1 MLLQYCFDK
10 IIYKRARFCKRN
22 GANRL
27 DINLEDIYTFG
38 EETAMI
44 EQLITQLSDAIGN
57 PYLTLYVISIIP
69 IIELRGAILFMPY
82 MFDTIGEMML
92 GMLCCIA
99 GSTTVIVP
107 LILVTRPLLRKL
119 RHSKWFSKIA
129 KRMEVNLADRAESAY
144 SEEKNDKIDELK
156 AKRSRKPLSKDGKK
170 FLGLFV
176 FVAIPLP
183 MTGAWTGSCIGSF
196 LDFPVWKASLAV
208 FFGNIIAGLIL
219 TTIAYFLPRQYAD
232 VFLYG
237 FVVLAVAIGFM
248 LYFSRSKRLERK
260 RTAELE
266 KYASKSEYELALL
279 KKEADEDGKILIKK
293 EYVDENG
300 DKHIV
305 IGHDEKRNKS
315 IVDKDDLI

>member
-1 MLLQYCFDK
+1 
-10 IIYKRARFCKRN
+10 
-22 GANRL
+22 
-27 DINLEDIYTFG
+27 
-38 EETAMI
+38 MI
-44 EQLITQLSDAIGN
+44 QDLITQISDAIGN

-82 MFDTIGEMML
+82 MFDTIQEMML

-107 LILVTRPLLRKL
+107 LILITRPFLRKL
-119 RHSKWFSKIA
+119 RRSKWFSKIG

-144 SEEKNDKIDELK
+144 NEEKVEKIDEIK
-156 AKRSRKPLSKDGKK
+156 QKHKRKPMSTDGKK

-208 FFGNIIAGLIL
+208 FFGNIVAGLIL
-219 TTIAYFLPRQYAD
+219 TTIAFFLPKQYAD

-237 FVVLAVAIGFM
+237 FVILAIAIAVT
-248 LYFSRSKRLERK
+248 LYFSRSKRLEK
-260 RTAELE
+260 KHKEELE
-266 KYASKSEYELALL
+266 KYASKSEYELAVL
-279 KKEADEDGKILIKK
+279 KKEADQDGKVLIKK

>member
-1 MLLQYCFDK
+1 
-10 IIYKRARFCKRN
+10 
-22 GANRL
+22 
-27 DINLEDIYTFG
+27 
-38 EETAMI
+38 MI
-44 EQLITQLSDAIGN
+44 QDLITQISNAIGN

-69 IIELRGAILFMPY
+69 IVELRGAILFMPY

-107 LILVTRPLLRKL
+107 LILITRPLLKKL
-119 RHSKWFSKIA
+119 RRSKWFSKIG
-129 KRMEVNLADRAESAY
+129 KRMEANLADRAESAY
-144 SEEKNDKIDELK
+144 DEEKIEERE
-156 AKRSRKPLSKDGKK
+156 AKRKRKPLSKDTKK

-176 FVAIPLP
+176 FVAVPLP

-208 FFGNIIAGLIL
+208 FFGNIVAGLIL

-237 FVVLAVAIGFM
+237 FVVLAIAIAVT
-248 LYFSRSKRLERK
+248 LYFSRSKRNERK
-260 RTAELE
+260 RNAELE
-266 KYASKSEYELALL
+266 KYSNKSEYELAVL
-279 KKEADEDGKILIKK
+279 KKEADKDGKVLIKK
-293 EYVDENG
+293 EYIDENG

-305 IGHDEKRNKS
+305 IGRDEKRNKS
-315 IVDKDDLI
+315 VVDKDDLI

>member
-1 MLLQYCFDK
+1 
-10 IIYKRARFCKRN
+10 
-22 GANRL
+22 
-27 DINLEDIYTFG
+27 
-38 EETAMI
+38 MI
-44 EQLITQLSDAIGN
+44 EQLITQISNAIGN

-99 GSTTVIVP
+99 GSTTVILP
-107 LILVTRPLLRKL
+107 LILITRPFLKKL
-119 RHSKWFSKIA
+119 RRSKWFSKLG
-129 KRMEVNLADRAESAY
+129 KRMEANLADRAESAY
-144 SEEKNDKIDELK
+144 NEEKNEQREAHRK
-156 AKRSRKPLSKDGKK
+156 RKPMAKDCKK

-208 FFGNIIAGLIL
+208 FFGNIVAGLIL
-219 TTIAYFLPRQYAD
+219 TTVAYFLPRQYAD

-237 FVVLAVAIGFM
+237 FVILAIAIALT
-248 LYFSRSKRLERK
+248 LYFTRSKKIEKK
-260 RTAELE
+260 RAEELE
-266 KYASKSEYELALL
+266 KYASKNEYELAVL
-279 KKEADEDGKILIKK
+279 KKEADEDGKVLIKK
-293 EYVDENG
+293 EYIDENG

>member
-1 MLLQYCFDK
+1 
-10 IIYKRARFCKRN
+10 
-22 GANRL
+22 
-27 DINLEDIYTFG
+27 
-38 EETAMI
+38 MI
-44 EQLITQLSDAIGN
+44 EQLITQISNAIGN

-99 GSTTVIVP
+99 GSTTVILP
-107 LILVTRPLLRKL
+107 LILITRPFLKKL
-119 RHSKWFSKIA
+119 RRSKWFSKLG
-129 KRMEVNLADRAESAY
+129 KRMEANLADRAESAY
-144 SEEKNDKIDELK
+144 NEEKNEQREAHRK
-156 AKRSRKPLSKDGKK
+156 RKPMSKDCKK

-208 FFGNIIAGLIL
+208 FFGNIVAGLIL
-219 TTIAYFLPRQYAD
+219 TTVAYFLPRQYAD

-237 FVVLAVAIGFM
+237 FVILAIAIALT
-248 LYFSRSKRLERK
+248 LYFTRSKKIEKK
-260 RTAELE
+260 RAEELE
-266 KYASKSEYELALL
+266 KYASKNEYELAVL
-279 KKEADEDGKILIKK
+279 KKEADEDGKVLIKK
-293 EYVDENG
+293 EYIDENG

-315 IVDKDDLI
+315 VVDKDDLI

>member
-1 MLLQYCFDK
+1 
-10 IIYKRARFCKRN
+10 
-22 GANRL
+22 
-27 DINLEDIYTFG
+27 
-38 EETAMI
+38 MI
-44 EQLITQLSDAIGN
+44 QDLITQISNAIGN

-69 IIELRGAILFMPY
+69 IVELRGAILFMPY

-107 LILVTRPLLRKL
+107 LILITRPLLKKL
-119 RHSKWFSKIA
+119 RRSKWFSKIG
-129 KRMEVNLADRAESAY
+129 KRMEANLADRAESAY
-144 SEEKNDKIDELK
+144 DEEKIEERE
-156 AKRSRKPLSKDGKK
+156 AKRKRKPLSKDTKK

-176 FVAIPLP
+176 FVAVPLP

-208 FFGNIIAGLIL
+208 FLGNIVAGLIL

-237 FVVLAVAIGFM
+237 FVVLAIAIAVT
-248 LYFSRSKRLERK
+248 LYFSRSKRNERK
-260 RTAELE
+260 RNAELE
-266 KYASKSEYELALL
+266 KYSNKSEYELAVL
-279 KKEADEDGKILIKK
+279 KKEADKDGKVLIKK
-293 EYVDENG
+293 EYIDENG

-305 IGHDEKRNKS
+305 IGRDEKRNKS
-315 IVDKDDLI
+315 VVDKDDLI

>member
-1 MLLQYCFDK
+1 
-10 IIYKRARFCKRN
+10 
-22 GANRL
+22 
-27 DINLEDIYTFG
+27 
-38 EETAMI
+38 MI
-44 EQLITQLSDAIGN
+44 EQLLTQISNAIGN

-107 LILVTRPLLRKL
+107 LILITRPLLKKL
-119 RHSKWFSKIA
+119 RRSKLFSKIG
-129 KRMEVNLADRAESAY
+129 KRMEANLADRAESAY
-144 SEEKNDKIDELK
+144 DEEKIEERE
-156 AKRSRKPLSKDGKK
+156 AKRKRKPLSKDTKK

-176 FVAIPLP
+176 FVSVPLP
-183 MTGAWTGSCIGSF
+183 MTGAWTGSCVGSF

-208 FFGNIIAGLIL
+208 FFGNIVAGLIL

-237 FVVLAVAIGFM
+237 FVVLAIAIAVT
-248 LYFSRSKRLERK
+248 LYFSRSKRNERK
-260 RTAELE
+260 RNAELE
-266 KYASKSEYELALL
+266 KYSNKSEYELAVL
-279 KKEADEDGKILIKK
+279 KKEADKDGKVLIKK
-293 EYVDENG
+293 EYIDENG

-305 IGHDEKRNKS
+305 IGRDEKRNKS
-315 IVDKDDLI
+315 VVDKDDLI

>member
-1 MLLQYCFDK
+1 
-10 IIYKRARFCKRN
+10 
-22 GANRL
+22 
-27 DINLEDIYTFG
+27 
-38 EETAMI
+38 MI
-44 EQLITQLSDAIGN
+44 QDLITQISNAIGN

-69 IIELRGAILFMPY
+69 IVELRGAILFMPY

-107 LILVTRPLLRKL
+107 LILITRPLLKKL
-119 RHSKWFSKIA
+119 RRSKWFSKIG
-129 KRMEVNLADRAESAY
+129 KRMEANLADRAESAY
-144 SEEKNDKIDELK
+144 DEEKIEERE
-156 AKRSRKPLSKDGKK
+156 AKRKRKPLSKDTKK

-208 FFGNIIAGLIL
+208 FFGNIVAGLIL
-219 TTIAYFLPRQYAD
+219 TTITYFLPRQYAD

-237 FVVLAVAIGFM
+237 FVVLAIAIAVT
-248 LYFSRSKRLERK
+248 LYFSRSKRNERK
-260 RTAELE
+260 RNAELE
-266 KYASKSEYELALL
+266 KYSNKSEYELAVL
-279 KKEADEDGKILIKK
+279 KKEADKDGKVLIKK
-293 EYVDENG
+293 EYIDENG

-305 IGHDEKRNKS
+305 IGRDEKRNKS
-315 IVDKDDLI
+315 VVDKDDLI

>member
-1 MLLQYCFDK
+1 
-10 IIYKRARFCKRN
+10 
-22 GANRL
+22 
-27 DINLEDIYTFG
+27 
-38 EETAMI
+38 MI
-44 EQLITQLSDAIGN
+44 QDLITQISNAIGN

-107 LILVTRPLLRKL
+107 LILITRPLLKKL
-119 RHSKWFSKIA
+119 RRSKWFSKIG
-129 KRMEVNLADRAESAY
+129 KRMEANLADRAESAY
-144 SEEKNDKIDELK
+144 DEEKIAERE
-156 AKRSRKPLSKDGKK
+156 AKRKRKSLSKDTKK

-176 FVAIPLP
+176 FVAVPLP

-208 FFGNIIAGLIL
+208 FFGNIVAGLIL

-237 FVVLAVAIGFM
+237 FVVLAIAIAVT
-248 LYFSRSKRLERK
+248 LYFSRSKRNERK
-260 RTAELE
+260 RNAELE
-266 KYASKSEYELALL
+266 KYSNKSEYELAIL
-279 KKEADEDGKILIKK
+279 KKEADKDGKILIKK
-293 EYVDENG
+293 EYIDENG

-315 IVDKDDLI
+315 VVDKDDLI

>member
-1 MLLQYCFDK
+1 
-10 IIYKRARFCKRN
+10 
-22 GANRL
+22 
-27 DINLEDIYTFG
+27 
-38 EETAMI
+38 MI
-44 EQLITQLSDAIGN
+44 QELITQISNAIGN

-69 IIELRGAILFMPY
+69 IVELRGAILFMPY

-92 GMLCCIA
+92 GMLCCVA
-99 GSTTVIVP
+99 GSTTVILP
-107 LILVTRPLLRKL
+107 LILITRPFLKKL
-119 RHSKWFSKIA
+119 RHSKWFSKIG
-129 KRMEVNLADRAESAY
+129 KRLEENLADRAESAY
-144 SEEKNDKIDELK
+144 DEEKSEGKD
-156 AKRSRKPLSKDGKK
+156 AKRKRKPLSKDTKK

-208 FFGNIIAGLIL
+208 FFGNIVAGLIL

-237 FVVLAVAIGFM
+237 FVVLAIAIAVT
-248 LYFSRSKRLERK
+248 LYFSRSKRNERK

-266 KYASKSEYELALL
+266 KYSNKSEYELAVL
-279 KKEADEDGKILIKK
+279 KKEADKDGKVLIKK
-293 EYVDENG
+293 EYIDENG

-315 IVDKDDLI
+315 VVDNDDLI

>member
-1 MLLQYCFDK
+1 
-10 IIYKRARFCKRN
+10 
-22 GANRL
+22 
-27 DINLEDIYTFG
+27 
-38 EETAMI
+38 MI
-44 EQLITQLSDAIGN
+44 QELITQISDAIGN

-82 MFDTIGEMML
+82 MFDTIQEMML

-107 LILVTRPLLRKL
+107 LILITRPLLRKL
-119 RHSKWFSKIA
+119 RRSKWFSKIG
-129 KRMEVNLADRAESAY
+129 KRMEANLADRAESAY
-144 SEEKNDKIDELK
+144 NEEKVEKIDEIK
-156 AKRSRKPLSKDGKK
+156 QKHKRKPMSTDGKK
-170 FLGLFV
+170 FFGLFV

-208 FFGNIIAGLIL
+208 FFGNIVAGLIL
-219 TTIAYFLPRQYAD
+219 TTIAFFLPKQYAD

-237 FVVLAVAIGFM
+237 FVILAIAIAVT
-248 LYFSRSKRLERK
+248 LYFSRSKRLEK
-260 RTAELE
+260 KHKEELE
-266 KYASKSEYELALL
+266 KYANKSEYELAVL
-279 KKEADEDGKILIKK
+279 KKEADQDGKVLIKK

>member
-1 MLLQYCFDK
+1 
-10 IIYKRARFCKRN
+10 
-22 GANRL
+22 
-27 DINLEDIYTFG
+27 
-38 EETAMI
+38 MI
-44 EQLITQLSDAIGN
+44 QELITQISNAIGN

-69 IIELRGAILFMPY
+69 IVELRGAILFMPY

-99 GSTTVIVP
+99 GSTTVILP
-107 LILVTRPLLRKL
+107 LILITRPFLKKL
-119 RHSKWFSKIA
+119 RRSKWFSKIG
-129 KRMEVNLADRAESAY
+129 KRLEANLADRAESAY
-144 SEEKNDKIDELK
+144 DEEKSEGRE
-156 AKRSRKPLSKDGKK
+156 AKRKRKPLSKDTKK

-208 FFGNIIAGLIL
+208 FFGNIVAGLIL

-237 FVVLAVAIGFM
+237 FVVLAIAIAVT
-248 LYFSRSKRLERK
+248 LYFSRSKRNERK

-266 KYASKSEYELALL
+266 KYSSKSEYELAIL
-279 KKEADEDGKILIKK
+279 KKEADKDGKVLIKK
-293 EYVDENG
+293 EYIDENG

-315 IVDKDDLI
+315 VVDKDDLI

>member
-1 MLLQYCFDK
+1 
-10 IIYKRARFCKRN
+10 
-22 GANRL
+22 
-27 DINLEDIYTFG
+27 
-38 EETAMI
+38 MI
-44 EQLITQLSDAIGN
+44 QDLITQISDAIGN

-82 MFDTIGEMML
+82 MFDTIQEMML

-107 LILVTRPLLRKL
+107 LILVTRPFLRKL
-119 RHSKWFSKIA
+119 RRSKWFSKLA
-129 KRMEVNLADRAESAY
+129 KRMEANLADRAQSAY
-144 SEEKNDKIDELK
+144 SEERTEKIDEIK
-156 AKRSRKPLSKDGKK
+156 SKHSRKSMSKDGKK

-208 FFGNIIAGLIL
+208 FLGNIVAGLIL

-237 FVVLAVAIGFM
+237 FVVLAIALALT
-248 LYFSRSKRLERK
+248 LYFSRSKRLEKKRK
-260 RTAELE
+260 EELE
-266 KYASKSEYELALL
+266 KYANKSEYELAVLT
-279 KKEADEDGKILIKK
+279 KEADEDGKVLIKK
-293 EYVDENG
+293 EYIDENG

-315 IVDKDDLI
+315 IIDKDDLI